1 MKISVITVNRNNR
14 EGLRKTLESVAAQ
27 TVRPFEC
34 IVVDGASTDGSAALL
49 EEFAACI
56 TWSVSEP
63 DKGIYPAMNKGI
75 AHAGGDYCLFMN
87 SGDCFASDKV
97 LAELEELEPSADIIA
112 GDTLVLTDP
121 PHQKTAPEAVSLRF
135 LFNESLCHQSV
146 LIRTDLLRKH
156 PYDEQLKIVSDR
168 KFFLQTL
175 IFDNVSYQAV
185 PVEIAAYDVSGYSA
199 KNRFASEQE
208 WQDTLEK
215 MVPERIL
222 TDYGRESK
230 GALYGTSAYE
240 KLFMEIGRRRYR
252 GPVYRLVRRVLR
264 LCSLF
269 AKSAAFVKSFPRNP

>member
-112 GDTLVLTDP
+112 GNTLVLTDP

-146 LIRTDLLRKH
+146 LIKTDLLRKH

-175 IFDNVSYQAV
+175 IFDNVSYQAI

>member
-34 IVVDGASTDGSAALL
+34 IVFDGASTDGSAALL

-97 LAELEELEPSADIIA
+97 LAELEELEFSADIIA
-112 GDTLVLTDP
+112 GNTLVLTDP

-146 LIRTDLLRKH
+146 LIKTDLLRKH

-222 TDYGRESK
+222 LDYGQESK

-240 KLFMEIGRRRYR
+240 KLFLEIGRRRYR

>member
-34 IVVDGASTDGSAALL
+34 IVVDGASTDGSAELL
-49 EEFAACI
+49 QEFATCI

-63 DKGIYPAMNKGI
+63 DKGIYTAMNKGI
-75 AHAGGDYCLFMN
+75 SHAGGDYCLFMN
-87 SGDCFASDKV
+87 SGDCFASETV
-97 LAELEELEPSADIIA
+97 LATLEELGPSADIIA
-112 GDTLVLTDP
+112 GNTLVLTDP

-146 LIRTDLLRKH
+146 LIKTALLRKY
-156 PYDEQLKIVSDR
+156 PYDEDLKIVSDR

-175 IFDNVSYQAV
+175 VFDNVSYQAV

-208 WQDTLEK
+208 WQNTLEK

-222 TDYGRESK
+222 LDYGQESK

-240 KLFMEIGRRRYR
+240 KLFLEIGRRRYR
-252 GPVYRLVRRVLR
+252 GPVYRLVRRFLR
-264 LCSLF
+264 LCSCF
-269 AKSAAFVKSFPRNP
+269 ALSARFVKSFPRNP

>member
-14 EGLRKTLESVAAQ
+14 KGLRKTLESIAAQ

-34 IVVDGASTDGSAALL
+34 IVIDGASTDGSAALL

-56 TWSVSEP
+56 SWSVSEP

-97 LAELEELEPSADIIA
+97 LAELDEMGPSADIIA
-112 GDTLVLTDP
+112 GNTLVLTDP

-146 LIRTDLLRKH
+146 LIKTDLLRKH

-222 TDYGRESK
+222 LDYGQESK

-269 AKSAAFVKSFPRNP
+269 AKSASFVKSFPRNP

>member
-27 TVRPFEC
+27 TIRPFEC
-34 IVVDGASTDGSAALL
+34 IVIDGASTDGGAALL
-49 EEFAACI
+49 TEFTPVI
-56 TWSVSEP
+56 SWSVSEP
-63 DKGIYPAMNKGI
+63 DKGIYNAMNKGI
-75 AHAGGDYCLFMN
+75 SHATGDWCLFMN
-87 SGDCFASDKV
+87 SGDCFASDTV
-97 LAELEELEPSADIIA
+97 LASLEQLGPTADIIA

-121 PHQKTAPEAVSLRF
+121 PHQKTAPEQVSLRF

-146 LIRTDLLRKH
+146 LIRTALLRKY
-156 PYDEQLKIVSDR
+156 PYDEDLKIVSDR
-168 KFFLQTL
+168 KFFLQSL
-175 IFDNVSYQAV
+175 VFDNASYQAV

-199 KNRFASEQE
+199 QNRFASEQE
-208 WQDTLEK
+208 WQGVLEK
-215 MVPERIL
+215 MIPERIL

-240 KLFMEIGRRRYR
+240 KLFLEIGRRRYR
-252 GPVYRLVRRVLR
+252 GPVYRVVRRLLR

>member
-34 IVVDGASTDGSAALL
+34 IVVDGASTDGSTALL

-63 DKGIYPAMNKGI
+63 DKGIYPAMNKGVS
-75 AHAGGDYCLFMN
+75 HAGGDYCLFMN

-97 LAELEELEPSADIIA
+97 LAELDELGPSADIIA
-112 GDTLVLTDP
+112 GNTLVLTDP

-146 LIRTDLLRKH
+146 LIRTELLRKY
-156 PYDEQLKIVSDR
+156 PYDEHLKIVSDR
-168 KFFLQTL
+168 EFFLQTL
-175 IFDNVSYQAV
+175 IFDHVSYQSV

-199 KNRFASEQE
+199 KNRFSSEQE

-215 MVPERIL
+215 KVPERIL
-222 TDYGRESK
+222 LDYGQESK

-240 KLFMEIGRRRYR
+240 KLFLEIGRRRYR
-252 GPVYRLVRRVLR
+252 GPVYRLVRRFLR
-264 LCSLF
+264 LCSCF
-269 AKSAAFVKSFPRNP
+269 APSARFVKSFPRNP

>member
-34 IVVDGASTDGSAALL
+34 IVVDGASTDGSATLL

-97 LAELEELEPSADIIA
+97 LAELEELESSADIIA
-112 GDTLVLTDP
+112 GNTLVLTDP

-146 LIRTDLLRKH
+146 LIKTDLLRKH

-222 TDYGRESK
+222 QDYGQESK

-240 KLFMEIGRRRYR
+240 KLFLEIGRRRYR